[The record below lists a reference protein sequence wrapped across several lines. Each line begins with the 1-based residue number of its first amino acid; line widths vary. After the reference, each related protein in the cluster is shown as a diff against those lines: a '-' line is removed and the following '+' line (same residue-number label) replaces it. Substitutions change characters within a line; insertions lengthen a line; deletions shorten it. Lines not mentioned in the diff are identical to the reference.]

1 MVNDLVEIKT
11 NTNFVTGKGQS
22 PIVKCLLYDEDD
34 IDLFRKYLSSGY
46 CQNVENEVENIIKWR
61 NMLEDKFG
69 NRKEQYEL
77 CVLTLGHLIS
87 AKYSGKAQSFDAIEY
102 TLDKLSNAMSRL
114 KPITFTFCFGGYKSH
129 TSPAHPEVD
138 WAELF
143 NLNYLVSYLYP
154 IIMGYKYGVE
164 LEYES
169 EEVSIQF
176 NNVPQELT
184 NKYTTSFYKLI
195 EYYKNKLY
203 QKYNI
208 NLPIKLTIARD
219 LYKNGVEE
227 LYKLIEQKKEDYRR
241 IFEDLS
247 ESEKNKWISR
257 AKSNYMWNGIIK
269 HDECSDK
276 EKYDIYKEARITN
289 EAFLD
294 ADYIL
299 REDWFEDPYR
309 IPLTGTW
316 GTMPSA
322 QPIDGWLHIKST
334 ANSKVDCWI
343 GTGAL
348 EEVYINGKLQ
358 YRQSILSKKQ
368 LDAVKFRIQYIDVKD
383 KKLEE
388 ISSNFHK
395 IPIVK
400 RKNEYEAI

>member
-1 MVNDLVEIKT
+1 MINNLVEIKT
-11 NTNFVTGKGQS
+11 NTNLVTGKGQS
-22 PIVKCLLYDEDD
+22 PIVKCLLNNKND
-34 IDLFRKYLSSGY
+34 IDLFRKYLSNSY
-46 CQNVENEVENIIKWR
+46 CPNMEDKAERVIKWR
-61 NMLEDKFG
+61 NMLIEKFG
-69 NRKEQYEL
+69 NKQEDYKF
-77 CVLTLGHLIS
+77 CVLVLGHLIS

-102 TLDKLSNAMSRL
+102 TLDKLSNAMSQM

-143 NLNYLVSYLYP
+143 NLNYLISYLYP
-154 IIMGYKYGVE
+154 IIVGYKYGIE

-176 NNVPQELT
+176 NNVPQEKT
-184 NKYTTSFYKLI
+184 NKYTVSFYKLI
-195 EYYKNKLY
+195 DYYRDELY
-203 QKYNI
+203 KKYKI
-208 NLPIKLTIARD
+208 DLPIKLIIARD

-227 LYKLIEQKKEDYRR
+227 LYKLIDEKKDDYRK
-241 IFEDLS
+241 IFESLS
-247 ESEKNKWISR
+247 ENEKNKWILR
-257 AKSNYMWNGIIK
+257 AKSNYMWDGIIK
-269 HDECSDK
+269 YDECSDK
-276 EKYDIYKEARITN
+276 EKYEIYKEARITN

-334 ANSKVDCWI
+334 INSKVDCWI
-343 GTGAL
+343 GTGVL
-348 EEVYINGKLQ
+348 EEININGKLQ
-358 YRQSILSKKQ
+358 YRQSIFSAKQMDIVKSKI
-368 LDAVKFRIQYIDVKD
+368 RYEDVED
-383 KKLEE
+383 SKLNL
-388 ISSNFHK
+388 ISKNFHK

-400 RKNEYEAI
+400 RNDYETI